1 MTTMPRK
8 RNTAKIIL
16 WVILGIV
23 LLALLVIGILFL
35 IHILR
40 VTSSPAIEIISPA
53 EGQPISALTPVL
65 VQATALQRR
74 APVSRLDFY
83 ADGMLYGSISGEAD
97 SLVGSWNWTPA
108 SAGNHHLAF
117 VAANTRG
124 VLNLVRRSVEVTAT
138 ADADADGIADASD
151 ACPDEYGYAASSG
164 CVDEADTDGDG
175 LNGDADA
182 CPEVFGSSID
192 GGCLP
197 ETRPDADGDG
207 ILDSADRC
215 PEESGLAEFAGCP
228 LEAWFSDRD
237 GDSVPDTLDRCLDLA
252 GSAETSG
259 CPTAATGDGDGDGIA
274 DADDACPDEPG
285 SAGSAGCPLAE
296 SDDGDGDGVADGA
309 DACPDEAGVG
319 SADGCLPEDWGA
331 DADLDFI
338 PDLFD
343 RSPDLP
349 GLFDLL
355 GMPLPGDADSDGV
368 PDGEDRCPD
377 LVGSPED
384 GGCPRFE
391 LPEAAFALQNAFRVF
406 PDLPIGSTP
415 EPEGTVISA
424 IEAAWPNDVD
434 RDGVMDPREGIDEYL
449 FDQCVGE
456 DGEPYLNGCAPADD
470 RDRDGFRDDY
480 DRCDDVPGLYW
491 GEFTG
496 TYMLGCPREPEGEI
510 NIEIEITAV
519 RTPNE
524 MKEVYCYI
532 NPQAMVSEF
541 NTIRIPPA
549 YKNYSILPVAGYGY
563 YLRLSEYE
571 TRQTWNNYRET
582 HPVYLYVACWGQPDG
597 ISLPARYLGEIYR
610 IVTVEDWDSQIRYA
624 AGIGND
630 TMLEVFYRICR
641 NNCP

>member
-8 RNTAKIIL
+8 RNTGKIIL
-16 WVILGIV
+16 WVILGIL

-40 VTSSPAIEIISPA
+40 ITSSPSIEIIAPS
-53 EGQPISALTPVL
+53 EGQSAPALTPL
-65 VQATALQRR
+65 TVQAAATQRR
-74 APVSRLDFY
+74 LPVSRLEFY
-83 ADGMLYGSISGEAD
+83 ADGVLFGSISGEEDA
-97 SLVGSWNWTPA
+97 LLGSWNWTPS
-108 SAGNHHLAF
+108 SAGNHTLAF
-117 VAANTRG
+117 VATNSRG
-124 VLNLVRRSVEVTAT
+124 VMNLVSRDLSITAV
-138 ADADADGIADASD
+138 ADADGDGIADATD
-151 ACPDEYGYAASSG
+151 LCPDIYGYPSSNG
-164 CVDEADTDGDG
+164 CVDAIDTDSDG
-175 LNGDADA
+175 LIGETDA
-182 CPEVFGSSID
+182 CPEVFGSATD
-192 GGCLP
+192 GGCPP

-207 ILDSADRC
+207 LLDSADRC
-215 PEESGLAEFAGCP
+215 PEISGLAEFAGCP
-228 LEAWFSDRD
+228 VEAWFSDRD

-259 CPTAATGDGDGDGIA
+259 CPVAEADDGDGDGIA
-274 DADDACPDEPG
+274 DAEDACPDEPG
-285 SAGSAGCPLAE
+285 SAGTDGCLVVASA
-296 SDDGDGDGVADGA
+296 DRDGDGVLDSA

-331 DADLDFI
+331 DADLDFV

-343 RSPDLP
+343 RLPDLP

-355 GMPLPGDADSDGV
+355 GMPLPGDTDSDGV
-368 PDGEDRCPD
+368 PDSEDRCPD
-377 LVGSPED
+377 LVGPLD
-384 GGCPRFE
+384 HGGCPRLY
-391 LPEAAFALQNAFRVF
+391 LPEAAFDLQNTFRVF
-406 PDLPIGSTP
+406 PDLLTGSTP
-415 EPEGTVISA
+415 EPEGMVISP

-434 RDGVMDPREGIDEYL
+434 RDGVMDPREGIDEYS

-456 DGEPYLNGCAPADD
+456 DGEPQLDGCAPADD

-496 TYMLGCPREPEGEI
+496 TYMLGCPHEPEGEI

-519 RTPNE
+519 RTPDE

-532 NPQAMVSEF
+532 NPYARNSEF
-541 NTIRIPPA
+541 NPSRIPPA

-563 YLRLSEYE
+563 YLRLSEYW

-582 HPVYLYVACWGQPDG
+582 QPIYLYVACWGQPEG

-630 TMLEVFYRICR
+630 TMLEVFYRMCR
-641 NNCP
+641 NSCP